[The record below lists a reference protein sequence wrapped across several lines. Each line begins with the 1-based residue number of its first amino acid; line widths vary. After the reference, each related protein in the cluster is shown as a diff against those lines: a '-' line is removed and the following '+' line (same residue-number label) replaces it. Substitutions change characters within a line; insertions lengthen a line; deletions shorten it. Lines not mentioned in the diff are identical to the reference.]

1 MRRDAAQYRRRDGC
15 GGICRRFQVRWNAA
29 RRSGAKH
36 EAVRGGSAAPYPARH
51 LPDRPKCGR
60 RPLSRQGKGPG
71 IRTRNMEYDLV
82 IRDGTIVDGSGLPG
96 YQADVGIKNGRIL
109 SIGKIRASAEH
120 VIEAEGHVVAPGF
133 IDGHT
138 HMDAQVFWDPLGTCS
153 CWHGVT
159 SVVMG
164 NCGFSLAPC
173 AEKDKL
179 LVMRNLER
187 AEDISPKAMEAG
199 IKWSWANFA
208 QYLDTVDRLP
218 KGINYTAYVG
228 HSALRTYVMG
238 ERAFDDA
245 ATSDDLAA
253 MKRELREA
261 IKAGAAG
268 FSTSRSSAH
277 QTPDS
282 RPVASR
288 LAEWD
293 EVKQLVGVMGD
304 LGAGVFE
311 MGQEDVATPDGL
323 HDFIGRMKSL
333 ALETGVPTTFGVVYF
348 RKMPHIWRAFY
359 ELVDDTVAAGG
370 KMLVQ
375 GTSRWISTLLSFE
388 STLPFDKAPVWS
400 DIRKLPLAE
409 QEAALRNPAMRA
421 KLVEA
426 AREFMTKR
434 HNIVGAEARP
444 PDFDYFFVLDKPL
457 PPYRSVAQ
465 VARERGQDALE
476 VMLDLALEKHL
487 KQFFIQPI
495 VNEDQDIVL
504 AMMRHPRSVVTFSDS
519 GAHVSQIMDSSIQT
533 HLLGHWVRER
543 QALTLEQAI
552 RKITF
557 ELASFWGLQG
567 RGLVREGNFAD
578 VVIFDPATVAPQMPT
593 IEYDLPA
600 GARRLKQKSDGIKTT
615 IVNGQVLLRENQP
628 TGALPGRLLRGP
640 LAGA

>member
-1 MRRDAAQYRRRDGC
+1 MQYD
-15 GGICRRFQVRWNAA
+15 III
-29 RRSGAKH
+29 
-36 EAVRGGSAAPYPARH
+36 RGG
-51 LPDRPKCGR
+51 
-60 RPLSRQGKGPG
+60 
-71 IRTRNMEYDLV
+71 TV
-82 IRDGTIVDGSGLPG
+82 VDGSGLPR
-96 YQADVGIKNGRIL
+96 YQADVGISDGRIAT
-109 SIGKIRASAEH
+109 IGKIAGGANE
-120 VIEAEGHVVAPGF
+120 VIDAEGHVVAPGF

-159 SVVMG
+159 TVVMG

-199 IKWSWANFA
+199 IKWSWSNFA
-208 QYLDTVDRLP
+208 QYLDVVDRLP

-238 ERAFDDA
+238 ERAFDDE

-253 MKRELREA
+253 MKRELRDA

-268 FSTSRSSAH
+268 FSTSRTSAH
-277 QTPDS
+277 QTPDN

-288 LAEWD
+288 LAKWD
-293 EVKQLVGVMGD
+293 EVRELVGVMGD

-311 MGQEDVATPDGL
+311 IAQEDVPTPDRL
-323 HDFIGRMKSL
+323 QDFLGRMKSL

-348 RKMPHIWRAFY
+348 RKMPQMWRAFY

-388 STLPFDKAPVWS
+388 STLPFDKAPVWNE
-400 DIRKLPLAE
+400 IRRLSLAE
-409 QEAALRNPAMRA
+409 QEAALRNPATRA
-421 KLVEA
+421 RLVDA
-426 AREFMTKR
+426 AREFMTRR

-457 PPYRSVAQ
+457 PPYRSVAEI
-465 VARERGQDALE
+465 ARERGQDALE

-552 RKITF
+552 RKLTF
-557 ELASFWGLQG
+557 DLASFWGLRG
-567 RGLVREGNFAD
+567 RGLLREGHHGD
-578 VVIFDPATVAPQMPT
+578 VVVFDPATVAPRMPT
-593 IEYDLPA
+593 LEYDLPA
-600 GARRLKQKSDGIKTT
+600 GARRLKQQATGIKATV
-615 IVNGQVLLRENQP
+615 VNGEVLLRDNQH
-628 TGALPGRLLRGP
+628 TGALPGQLLRGP
-640 LAGA
+640 LAA